1 MSSVSFRAIGIFSRP
16 RRADITDIVRPLLEW
31 LSKRGIRGI
40 YDTETAASLRDG
52 TGGRPR
58 ELLAHESDLLLVLGG
73 DGTLLAAAREAAPR
87 GIPIL
92 PINLGSL
99 GFLTS
104 FTLGELYPA
113 LEETIAGHLTASER
127 VMLTASLIREGQVV
141 ESQLVLNEAVITK
154 GALARMIEIE
164 LLIDED
170 FVCRYR
176 ADGLIVA
183 TPTGSTAYSL
193 SAGGPIVHPAVES
206 IILTPICPHTLSD
219 RPLVVGD
226 CCNVEMRLRGTAES
240 VYLTLDGQKGVLMQS
255 EDRVSIIRAKERL
268 KLIQPH
274 RKSYYEILRNK
285 LKWGEGKEQPENL

>member
-1 MSSVSFRAIGIFSRP
+1 MSSESFCAIGIFSRP

-104 FTLGELYPA
+104 FTVDDLYPA
-113 LEETIAGHLTASER
+113 MEDALAGRFSISER
-127 VMLTASLIREGQVV
+127 AMLCAELHREGRVIDRRN
-141 ESQLVLNEAVITK
+141 VLNEAVVKK
-154 GALARMIEIE
+154 GALARMI
-164 LLIDED
+164 
-170 FVCRYR
+170 
-176 ADGLIVA
+176 
-183 TPTGSTAYSL
+183 
-193 SAGGPIVHPAVES
+193 
-206 IILTPICPHTLSD
+206 
-219 RPLVVGD
+219 
-226 CCNVEMRLRGTAES
+226 
-240 VYLTLDGQKGVLMQS
+240 
-255 EDRVSIIRAKERL
+255 
-268 KLIQPH
+268 
-274 RKSYYEILRNK
+274 
-285 LKWGEGKEQPENL
+285 

>member
-1 MSSVSFRAIGIFSRP
+1 MTALPFRSIGIFSRP

-31 LSKRGIRGI
+31 LAKRGIRAV
-40 YDTETAASLRDG
+40 YDTETAASLRDES
-52 TGGRPR
+52 GGRPR
-58 ELLAHESDLLLVLGG
+58 EMLAQESDLLLVLGG

-87 GIPIL
+87 GIPVL

-104 FTLGELYPA
+104 FTLGELYSA
-113 LEETIAGHLTASER
+113 LEGTLAGQLAASER
-127 VMLTASLIREGQVV
+127 VMLNASLMREGETI

-164 LLIDED
+164 LSIDED

-226 CCNVEMRLRGTAES
+226 TCNVEMRLRGAAES

-255 EDRVSIIRAKERL
+255 EDRVAIVRAKERL

-274 RKSYYEILRNK
+274 RKSYYEILRSK
-285 LKWGEGKEQPENL
+285 LKWGEGQERSKSS

>member
-1 MSSVSFRAIGIFSRP
+1 MPSTPVRTIGIFARP
-16 RRADITDIVRPLLEW
+16 RRADLTDIVRPLLEW
-31 LSKRGIRGI
+31 LAKRGYRAL
-40 YDTETAASLRDG
+40 YDTETAVSLRDG
-52 TGGRPR
+52 SDGVAR
-58 ELLAHESDLLLVLGG
+58 EQLAAQSDLLLVLGG
-73 DGTLLAAAREAAPR
+73 DGTLLAAAREAGSR
-87 GIPIL
+87 GIPVL

-104 FTLGELYPA
+104 FTLEELYQA
-113 LEETIAGHLTASER
+113 LEETLAGKLAASER
-127 VMLTASLIREGQVV
+127 VMLTASLLRDGQNI
-141 ESQLVLNEAVITK
+141 ESQSVLNEAVITK

-164 LLIDED
+164 LSINED

-206 IILTPICPHTLSD
+206 IILTPICPHTLTD

-226 CCNVEMRLRGTAES
+226 CCNVVMRLRGPAES

-255 EDRVSIIRAKERL
+255 EDRVAISRATERL

-274 RKSYYEILRNK
+274 RKSYYEILRSK
-285 LKWGEGKEQPENL
+285 LKWGEA